1 MTTRINL
8 LPWREWRRKRLQRE
22 FILQLVLAAV
32 LGAAIWFFWNSAV
45 SARVEGQERRNAYI
59 EEQIGKLDDKIKEIE
74 KLEERRSEL
83 VERMKVIQ
91 ELQGNRPTIVY
102 LFDRLVKTLPDG
114 VYYTSVERNGK
125 KFSISGIS
133 KSNNRI
139 SRLMRNLEESRW
151 FKEPNLQNV
160 SSAEDQEGGGDASG
174 ESQRNQFQLTVSQAN
189 PREQGDDS
197 EAGAQAG
204 GQS

>member
-22 FILQLVLAAV
+22 FILQLVLAAI

-45 SARVEGQERRNAYI
+45 SARVEGQERRNAYV
-59 EEQIGKLDDKIKEIE
+59 EEQISKLDDKIAEIE

-102 LFDRLVKTLPDG
+102 LFDRLVKTLPEG
-114 VYYTSVERNGK
+114 VYYTSVERTGK
-125 KFSISGIS
+125 QFSISGVS
-133 KSNNRI
+133 ESNNRI

-151 FKEPNLQNV
+151 FEEPNLQNV
-160 SSAEDQEGGGDASG
+160 SAEEDQQGDQDDAEDG
-174 ESQRNQFQLTVSQAN
+174 EQRNQFSLTVSQAN
-189 PREQGDDS
+189 PREQGESGEGGQD
-197 EAGAQAG
+197 G

>member
-22 FILQLVLAAV
+22 FILQLVLAAI

-45 SARVEGQERRNAYI
+45 SARVEGQERRNAYV
-59 EEQIGKLDDKIKEIE
+59 EEQISKLDDKIAEIE

-102 LFDRLVKTLPDG
+102 LFDRLVKTLPEG
-114 VYYTSVERNGK
+114 VYYTSVERTGK
-125 KFSISGIS
+125 QFSISGVS
-133 KSNNRI
+133 ESNNRI

-151 FKEPNLQNV
+151 FEEPNLQNV
-160 SSAEDQEGGGDASG
+160 SADEDQQGDQSDTEDG
-174 ESQRNQFQLTVSQAN
+174 EQRNQFSLTVSQAN
-189 PREQGDDS
+189 PREQGESGDGGQD
-197 EAGAQAG
+197 G